1 MEQARNILKN
11 TGQNVDI
18 IIARS
23 PESTKEKPQVCWFG
37 LSARVS
43 IEEPNF
49 AFDFISF
56 SFYKTRTVC
65 ETHEYILKMIFAKP
79 FTKTECMLL
88 FIIDFLQT
96 IMNHTALYLDVKYF
110 IISRFRSPCQEGREG
125 YL

>member
-23 PESTKEKPQVCWFG
+23 PESTKEKPQVCLFG

-79 FTKTECMLL
+79 FTNIWTKIGFVENVLYTILKNL
-88 FIIDFLQT
+88 FS
-96 IMNHTALYLDVKYF
+96 KYK
-110 IISRFRSPCQEGREG
+110 
-125 YL
+125 